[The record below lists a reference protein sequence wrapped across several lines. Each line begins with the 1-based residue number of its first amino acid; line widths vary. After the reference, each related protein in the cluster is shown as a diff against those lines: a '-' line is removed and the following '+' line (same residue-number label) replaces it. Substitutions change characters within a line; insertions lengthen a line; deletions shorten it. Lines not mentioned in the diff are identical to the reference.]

1 MKKHLTYLFR
11 SLFLLA
17 LSATWMSGAQAA
29 SQSWEALL
37 LPASFN
43 EDHTIKLISNQVQ
56 VLTLA
61 LQASK
66 EVTSQG
72 DEHHITLDIDLPQ
85 GMSVL
90 ESGGVYTMNRVE
102 THEAQDSRTV
112 TRFDVQVKNKYII
125 SAPGASFNSDWINQ
139 AIFVRTP
146 QTVPQAQ
153 RYIDITINDGK
164 TIQQARWPI
173 SLSSL
178 TPIQKRPQ
186 KTMIGLWDYNYVR
199 VAGEKASTGLAQFL
213 RDSGV
218 RYIDWARSD
227 AYRKALQNCGI
238 IIGGQTHQDFFSS
251 SAHRDYN
258 AKGVAA
264 NGGFADPQSIIDLPA
279 GAAITGVKTLVANAK
294 ENGGYATFDYE
305 PNGINGFSPT
315 SVTAFKAKY
324 HIADADFETFQK
336 YVAEHGVRTFQTTDP
351 LIKDI
356 WKKWTDFRSD
366 TTSEYIGRI
375 YQAFKKQMPD
385 GKLLITP
392 SRSFG
397 RDSLRTLALG
407 CDNAAMAKYADVIMP
422 QLYSGYGAANAK
434 LVMQMTEGWRQEIK
448 AEGANTKLW
457 PLLLVRYSGAG
468 IYNSSQRLYQQ
479 MIGSIAH
486 GANGVLFYY
495 PSNMDAPYWQMLAR
509 ANDVLAKYEDF
520 YQDGRRVDDQ
530 YTLSDLPSKTVNV
543 DMYPYYQETVK
554 NPDWS
559 FTAHQLGLKVLLT
572 LINLDDSKPVTFG
585 VNIGGAKVL
594 SSQNATLQSKNHWR
608 VEPGKI
614 GFVVLDKS

>member
-11 SLFLLA
+11 SLFLLT
-17 LSATWMSGAQAA
+17 LSATWISGAQAD
-29 SQSWEALL
+29 SQSWKALI
-37 LPASFN
+37 LPASLN
-43 EDHTIKLISNQVQ
+43 KDHTVKLLSNNVQ

-66 EVTSQG
+66 DVTSQG
-72 DEHHITLDIDLPQ
+72 DDHQITLDINLPQ

-90 ESGGVYTMNRVE
+90 ESGGVYTVNRVE
-102 THEAQDSRTV
+102 TPAVQDNRSV
-112 TRFDVQVKNKYII
+112 TQFDVQVKNKYII

-146 QTVPQAQ
+146 QEVPEAQ

-164 TIQQARWPI
+164 SIQQARWPL
-173 SLSSL
+173 SLSPL
-178 TPIQKRPQ
+178 TPVKNRPKQ
-186 KTMIGLWDYNYVR
+186 TMIGLWDYNYVR
-199 VAGEKASTGLAQFL
+199 VEGADASNGLAQFL
-213 RDSGV
+213 QDSGV
-218 RYIDWARSD
+218 GYIEWARSD

-238 IIGGQTHQDFFSS
+238 IIGGQTHQDFFFSG
-251 SAHRDYN
+251 AHRDYN
-258 AKGVAA
+258 SKGVAA
-264 NGGFADPQSIIDLPA
+264 KGGFADPQSIIDLPA
-279 GAAITGVKTLVANAK
+279 DAAVPGVKTLVANAK

-305 PNGINGFSPT
+305 PNGVIGFSPT
-315 SVTAFKAKY
+315 SVAAFKTKY
-324 HIADADFETFQK
+324 HVADADFETFQK
-336 YVAEHGVRTFQTTDP
+336 YVAEHGLHTFQTTDP

-366 TTSEYIGRI
+366 TTSAYIGRI
-375 YQAFKKQMPD
+375 YQAFKKEMPE

-397 RDSLRTLALG
+397 RDSLRALALG

-448 AEGANTKLW
+448 EEGANTKLW

-468 IYNSSQRLYQQ
+468 IYNSPQRLYQQ

-509 ANDVLAKYEDF
+509 ANNVIAKYEDY
-520 YQDGRRVDDQ
+520 YQDGKRVDNQ
-530 YTLSDLPSKTVNV
+530 FALSDLPAKTVNV
-543 DMYPYYQETVK
+543 DMYPYYQEVVN

-559 FTAHQLGLKVLLT
+559 FTAHQLDSKVLLT
-572 LINLDDSKPVTFG
+572 LINLDDVKPVTFG
-585 VNIGGAKVL
+585 VNINNAKVL
-594 SSQNATLQSKNHWR
+594 SSQNVTLKSKNHWR
-608 VEPGKI
+608 VEPGEI
-614 GFVVLDKS
+614 GFVMLDKS